1 MIKEDD
7 TSFNFGM
14 FLVKVKRVIRVGFV
28 NFWRNGWISLATILV
43 MTIALFVVGSLILG
57 KAVVASTLAQLE
69 DKVDITVYF
78 KTGADEEEIFTFQ
91 DKLEKLN
98 EVKTVAYVSS
108 EEALS
113 AFRKRHVDNAL
124 ITQSLEELGENPL
137 GANLNIKA
145 KDTSQYESIAHFLEA
160 SAIFSID
167 KINYRQNKMV
177 IDRLGNIL
185 NASRNVGLGITLLL
199 SAIAIIVAFN
209 TIRLAIYTSKDE
221 ITVMRLVGA
230 SSRYIRGPFIVE
242 GIMHGIVASVFTMFI
257 FYPLTLWLG
266 PLAEKFFGGVNLFN
280 YYLSSFF
287 QLFAVLLVFGSGL
300 GAISS
305 FIAARRYLK
314 V

>member
-98 EVKTVAYVSS
+98 EVKNVAYVSS

-145 KDTSQYESIAHFLEA
+145 K
-160 SAIFSID
+160 
-167 KINYRQNKMV
+167 
-177 IDRLGNIL
+177 
-185 NASRNVGLGITLLL
+185 
-199 SAIAIIVAFN
+199 
-209 TIRLAIYTSKDE
+209 
-221 ITVMRLVGA
+221 
-230 SSRYIRGPFIVE
+230 
-242 GIMHGIVASVFTMFI
+242 
-257 FYPLTLWLG
+257 
-266 PLAEKFFGGVNLFN
+266 
-280 YYLSSFF
+280 
-287 QLFAVLLVFGSGL
+287 
-300 GAISS
+300 
-305 FIAARRYLK
+305 
-314 V
+314 